1 LSPETQ
7 AAKGNTMTTTI
18 EHEWE
23 IELPGAT
30 AEQLLAALNLRDRL
44 FGQTLTL
51 EPDDAPKET
60 VEVWLGT
67 AEVLREKVF
76 HLGIFAEL
84 AGPKKHLEG
93 AQDLIEDLVGEQ
105 VEEAASEAA
114 EAKVI
119 ARRPAAEIE
128 FRKVSEEEEQPNLII
143 PEWLAPE
150 EELDL
155 PWSFRSFEKA
165 GKAWPDEKLLKKH
178 DRIALVPSKKELLLY
193 ALPALKD
200 EE

>member
-1 LSPETQ
+1 
-7 AAKGNTMTTTI
+7 MTTTI

-23 IELPGAT
+23 IELPGKT

-51 EPDDAPKET
+51 EPEDSPKDT

-67 AEVLREKVF
+67 AEVLRDKMF
-76 HLGIFAEL
+76 HLGVFAEIS
-84 AGPKKHLEG
+84 GPKKHLEG
-93 AQDLIEDLVGEQ
+93 AQNLIEELVGEQ
-105 VEEAASEAA
+105 VEEAAAEAE
-114 EAKVI
+114 EAKVV

-128 FRKVSEEEEQPNLII
+128 FRKVKDEDERPQLII

-150 EELDL
+150 EELEL
-155 PWSFRSFEKA
+155 PWSFRSFEKDGGA
-165 GKAWPDEKLLKKH
+165 AWPDEKLLEKH
-178 DRIALVPSKKELLLY
+178 ERIALVPSKKELLLY
-193 ALPALKD
+193 ALPALED